1 MGFVRFLEYVVASV
15 VLIVLIVFSV
25 SNRNQL
31 EINLFPFPFLIEVPI
46 YIALLGV
53 LIIGVVIGGFV
64 GYMSNL
70 GVRSTVRVDVRR
82 KRILGDKSQSLKQ
95 TRDPSHSPG
104 SGS

>member
-64 GYMSNL
+64 VYISNL
-70 GVRSTVRVDVRR
+70 GVRSTLRSDVRR
-82 KRILGDKSQSLKQ
+82 KRILGDKSHSLKQ
-95 TRDPSHSPG
+95 TRDTPHSPE